1 MNSHGSPV
9 MDLATPIIY
18 NGREIPGYGV
28 CRKSGTVY
36 SIKQKAGQLMIVK
49 KAVYMGAHGY
59 PENTLQVNGKSKTFL
74 THKVVHETL
83 NPDVTK
89 VEVDLGFTEN
99 EWKKTP
105 KNVKIAL
112 LRKVLQVNHIDHN
125 KENFNPKNLEWV
137 TQHENIKKYHEYRE
151 SNNE

>member
-1 MNSHGSPV
+1 MN
-9 MDLATPIIY
+9 LATPIIY

-59 PENTLQVNGKSKTFL
+59 PENTLQVDGKSKTFL

-83 NPDVTK
+83 NPNIRK
-89 VEVDLGFTEN
+89 VKTRKSWAADLGFTEK
-99 EWKKTP
+99 EWKVTP

-112 LRKVLQVNHIDHN
+112 LRQVLQVNHIDHN

-137 TQHENIKKYHEYRE
+137 TRQENVEKYHEHRE
-151 SNNE
+151 ANNE